1 MSRSKSR
8 LDPYTREITIR
19 LAKKYNL
26 NYGRVYS
33 EYGRMKFDSCNC
45 SKQDLLNFE
54 NAMLQEQLPDKVK
67 EVDTYVGRMSHCC
80 VCCVVRF
87 DV

>member
-1 MSRSKSR
+1 MGKGKSR
-8 LDPYTREITIR
+8 LDPYTREITIM

-45 SKQDLLNFE
+45 SERDLLNFKQ
-54 NAMLQEQLPDKVK
+54 AIMQELLPDKVK
-67 EVDTYVGRMSHCC
+67 EVDSYMGGMIQ
-80 VCCVVRF
+80 CCVVRF

>member
-1 MSRSKSR
+1 MGRTKSR
-8 LDPYTREITIR
+8 LDPYTREITIM

-33 EYGRMKFDSCNC
+33 EYGRMKFDSCYC
-45 SKQDLLNFE
+45 SEQDILNFE
-54 NAMLQEQLPDKVK
+54 KALMEQLLPDKVK
-67 EVDTYVGRMSHCC
+67 EVDNYIGGMLH
-80 VCCVVRF
+80 CCVVRF

>member
-1 MSRSKSR
+1 MGRSKSR

-19 LAKKYNL
+19 IARKYNL
-26 NYGRVYS
+26 NYERVYS

-45 SKQDLLNFE
+45 SERDIRNFE
-54 NAMLQEQLPDKVK
+54 KAIMQEILPDKVK
-67 EVDTYVGRMSHCC
+67 EVDSYMGGMIQ
-80 VCCVVRF
+80 CCVVRF